1 MSDTLGFN
9 DGDII
14 FREGTPRTGR
24 WTVTAGEV
32 RLTKAGIVLAVLR
45 AGTDLGDDCDGVWEA
60 TAAAIGKVRL
70 VRRGEASALPTSRS
84 IMVAAAQSGVI
95 AVAHGVA
102 SLLRDV
108 VASHT
113 ANRPAR
119 RDDLLEFQPDIV
131 AIEERPTPRAAEWT
145 LMTIVGLIV
154 FSITWA
160 SLAEIDRVVTA
171 EGRLVTTSSKIVIQ
185 PLETGIIRSIN
196 VRVGQPVRKGDVLA
210 TLDATFTE
218 ADTTTSRESLSSL
231 DAQLVRLDAEMVGSH
246 PSRFSDNLREDALQ
260 AEMLKRHEAEAH
272 GSLASLDA
280 EIAALTAEME
290 TNRREQ
296 RDAEKAAEITRE
308 VEQMR
313 LRLFNSETG
322 SKLHLLEA
330 QGQRA
335 VAERDLN
342 RLTNTAKQV
351 AQRLNSARE
360 KRAAYLG
367 ERQSKVAQELQS
379 VRRERDKVAEEL
391 KKHERRSSLVRMI
404 APVDAVVLE
413 VAPRSVGSVISQ
425 AEQMVTMVPLDAPL
439 EAEVEIQPQD
449 VALLRAGDTAR
460 IKLEALPY
468 QRHGAMTGRLDVLS
482 GDVLKAEK
490 GGPGG
495 QPVSVYRARLSI
507 TGRDLRNIPDD
518 FRLIPGMTVSSEIKI
533 GSRKVISYF
542 VYPIFRALD
551 ESFREP

>member
-1 MSDTLGFN
+1 MSDTLTFL
-9 DGDII
+9 DGEEI
-14 FREGTPRTGR
+14 FAEGSARSGP
-24 WTVTAGEV
+24 WTVAAGEV
-32 RLTKAGIVLAVLR
+32 RLSKNGVALAVLR
-45 AGTDLGDDCDGVWEA
+45 AGTDLGDAGLGPWETTA
-60 TAAAIGKVRL
+60 TAMGAVRL
-70 VRRGEASALPTSRS
+70 IRRGSGAALPPSQS
-84 IMVAAAQSGVI
+84 VVIAAAEGMMSRIRG
-95 AVAHGVA
+95 AVAEHKA
-102 SLLRDV
+102 KL
-108 VASHT
+108 
-113 ANRPAR
+113 PAR

-131 AIEERPTPRAAEWT
+131 AIEERPTPKAAEWT

-154 FSITWA
+154 FAVTWA
-160 SLAEIDRVVTA
+160 SFAEIDRVVTA
-171 EGRLVTTSSKIVIQ
+171 EGRLVTTSSKIVVQ

-196 VRVGQPVRKGDVLA
+196 VRVGQPVKKGEVLA

-218 ADTTTSRESLSSL
+218 ADTATSRDSLASL
-231 DAQLVRLDAEMVGSH
+231 DAQLVRLEAEMVDSR
-246 PSRFSDNLREDALQ
+246 PSRFSDNPREDALQ
-260 AEMLKRHEAEAH
+260 SEMLKRHQAEVE

-280 EIAALTAEME
+280 EIAALTAELE

-296 RDAEKAAEITRE
+296 RDAEKTANITRE

-313 LRLFNSETG
+313 QRLFNSETG

-335 VAERDLN
+335 TAERDLN

-351 AQRLNSARE
+351 QQKLNSARE
-360 KRAAYLG
+360 KRAAYQG
-367 ERQSKVAQELQS
+367 EQQSKVAQELQAT
-379 VRRERDKVAEEL
+379 RRERDKVAEEL
-391 KKHERRSSLVRMI
+391 KKHERRSSLVQMT

-425 AEQMVTMVPLDAPL
+425 AEQLVTMVPLDAPL
-439 EAEVEIQPQD
+439 EAEVEIQPPD

-468 QRHGAMTGRLDVLS
+468 QRHGIMTGRLDVLS

-495 QPVSVYRARLSI
+495 QPISVYRARLSI

-518 FRLIPGMTVSSEIKI
+518 FRLIPGMTVTSEIKI
-533 GSRKVISYF
+533 GSRRVISYF

>member
-1 MSDTLGFN
+1 MSDSMEFK
-9 DGDII
+9 DGDVM
-14 FREGTPRTGR
+14 FREGEPRSGP
-24 WTVTAGEV
+24 WTVSAGEV
-32 RLTKAGIVLAVLR
+32 RLTKSGVVLAVLR
-45 AGTDLGDDCDGVWEA
+45 AGTDLGDDGMGAWETTA
-60 TAAAIGKVRL
+60 TAMGTVRL
-70 VRRGEASALPTSRS
+70 IRRGLAPALPASQS
-84 IMVAAAQSGVI
+84 VVIAAAQGMLSRLRSG
-95 AVAHGVA
+95 A
-102 SLLRDV
+102 
-108 VASHT
+108 
-113 ANRPAR
+113 PAR

-154 FSITWA
+154 FTVTWA

-171 EGRLVTTSSKIVIQ
+171 EGRLVTTSNKIVVQ

-196 VRVGQPVRKGDVLA
+196 VRVGQPVRKGDILA

-218 ADTTTSRESLSSL
+218 ADTATSRESLSSL
-231 DAQLVRLDAEMVGSH
+231 DAQLVRLEAEMVESH
-246 PSRFSDNLREDALQ
+246 PARFSDNPRENALQ
-260 AEMLKRHEAEAH
+260 AEMLKRHDAETQ

-280 EIAALTAEME
+280 EIAALTAEVE

-296 RDAEKAAEITRE
+296 RDAEKTAAITRE

-313 LRLFNSETG
+313 QRLYDSETG

-335 VAERDLN
+335 TAERDLN
-342 RLTNTAKQV
+342 RMTNTAKQL
-351 AQRLNSARE
+351 QQKLNSARE
-360 KRAAYLG
+360 KRLAYLG
-367 ERQSKVAQELQS
+367 EQQSTVAQELQT

-391 KKHERRSSLVRMI
+391 KKHERRSSLIQMT

-439 EAEVEIQPQD
+439 EAEVEVQPQD

-482 GDVLKAEK
+482 GDVLKADK
-490 GGPGG
+490 SGPSG
-495 QPVSVYRARLSI
+495 QQVSVYRARLSI
-507 TGRDLRNIPDD
+507 TGRDLRNIPAD
-518 FRLIPGMTVSSEIKI
+518 FRLIPGMTVSAEIKI
-533 GSRKVISYF
+533 GSRRVISYF